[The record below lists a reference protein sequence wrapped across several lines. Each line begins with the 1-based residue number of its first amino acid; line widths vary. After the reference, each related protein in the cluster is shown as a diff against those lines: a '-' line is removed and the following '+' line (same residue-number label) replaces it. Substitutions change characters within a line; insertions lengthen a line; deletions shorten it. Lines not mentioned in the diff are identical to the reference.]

1 MYASGIPLLRSA
13 CWRLETEFK
22 IRKMFISKKKWE
34 KRKRE
39 LGGGRRWGWAGE
51 GGGDVEIYGSAFLK
65 FSFLNGAEVSGSPL
79 TLLA

>member
-1 MYASGIPLLRSA
+1 MHASGIPLLRSA

-39 LGGGRRWGWAGE
+39 LGGGGGRGR

>member
-1 MYASGIPLLRSA
+1 MG
-13 CWRLETEFK
+13 EE
-22 IRKMFISKKKWE
+22 E
-34 KRKRE
+34 KRARRWE
-39 LGGGRRWGWAGE
+39 EVGVGGGG